1 VIGLNHVAS
10 PEFQELKDEIQVEQ
24 INEALEKLGTAP
36 LKQGVRLTDLILRPQ
51 LSFRNLEAH
60 IPALKKELDKRVL
73 EHQENPKSGV
83 DALEFLDS
91 LKSKYEL

>member
-1 VIGLNHVAS
+1 MSVQTEKSLLIDLLQNINDAS
-10 PEFQELKDEIQVEQ
+10 IIQKVKNFVLHEIDPVS
-24 INEALEKLGTAP
+24 LSEK
-36 LKQGVRLTDLILRPQ
+36 Q
-51 LSFRNLEAH
+51 
-60 IPALKKELDKRVL
+60 KKELDKRLL

>member
-1 VIGLNHVAS
+1 MSVQTEKSFLIDLLQNINDVSIIQKVKNFVLH
-10 PEFQELKDEIQVEQ
+10 EIEPVS
-24 INEALEKLGTAP
+24 
-36 LKQGVRLTDLILRPQ
+36 
-51 LSFRNLEAH
+51 LSENQ
-60 IPALKKELDKRVL
+60 KKELDKRLL

>member
-1 VIGLNHVAS
+1 MSVQSEKSLLIDLLQNIDDAS
-10 PEFQELKDEIQVEQ
+10 IIQKVKNFVLHEIEPVSLFENQ
-24 INEALEKLGTAP
+24 N
-36 LKQGVRLTDLILRPQ
+36 
-51 LSFRNLEAH
+51 
-60 IPALKKELDKRVL
+60 KELDKRLL

>member
-1 VIGLNHVAS
+1 MSVQTEKSLLIDLLQNINDVSIIQKVKNFVLH
-10 PEFQELKDEIQVEQ
+10 EIEPA
-24 INEALEKLGTAP
+24 ALSEN
-36 LKQGVRLTDLILRPQ
+36 Q
-51 LSFRNLEAH
+51 
-60 IPALKKELDKRVL
+60 KKELDKRVL

>member
-1 VIGLNHVAS
+1 MSVQTEKSLLIDLLQNINDVSIIQKVKNFVLH
-10 PEFQELKDEIQVEQ
+10 EIEPVS
-24 INEALEKLGTAP
+24 
-36 LKQGVRLTDLILRPQ
+36 
-51 LSFRNLEAH
+51 LSENQ
-60 IPALKKELDKRVL
+60 KKELDKRLL